1 MAEQMTLRNIR
12 EALEKIPQSEC
23 VINLGGGIDEEAVI
37 GFYVRLFEDAGLPI
51 YQSDNL
57 VRHG

>member
-1 MAEQMTLRNIR
+1 MTLRNIR